1 MLLFVFYI
9 YILFEYIIN
18 WDFCDKKM
26 DKNDKLRSNIII
38 IWWFLI
44 VCFFFLIGVF
54 VLDVGVDGIIG
65 LIIVVGFMLV
75 VIVIVF
81 VILCYK

>member
-18 WDFCDKKM
+18 EDFCDRKIG
-26 DKNDKLRSNIII
+26 KNDKLRNNIIS
-38 IWWFLI
+38 IWWFMI